1 MLLLFVIVIVVVV
14 AAAAAAAAASAAAV
28 VCDVVVRIRIET
40 GHYQDRFKPLVVER
54 YKQTNEFIYKLHY
67 VFN

>member
-1 MLLLFVIVIVVVV
+1 MLLLLFVIVVVVV
-14 AAAAAAAAASAAAV
+14 AAAAAASAAAV
-28 VCDVVVRIRIET
+28 VYDVVVRIRIET
-40 GHYQDRFKPLVVER
+40 GHYQDCFKPVVIER

>member
-1 MLLLFVIVIVVVV
+1 MLLLFVIVVVVV

-40 GHYQDRFKPLVVER
+40 GHYQDCFKPVVIER

>member
-1 MLLLFVIVIVVVV
+1 MLLLLFVIVVVVV
-14 AAAAAAAAASAAAV
+14 AAAAAASAAAV
-28 VCDVVVRIRIET
+28 VYDVVVRIRIET
-40 GHYQDRFKPLVVER
+40 GPYQDCFKPLVIER

>member
-1 MLLLFVIVIVVVV
+1 LLLFVIVVVVV
-14 AAAAAAAAASAAAV
+14 AAAAAAAASAAAV
-28 VCDVVVRIRIET
+28 VYDVVVRIRIET
-40 GHYQDRFKPLVVER
+40 GPYQDCFKPLVIER